1 MHMNTAT
8 TSLMSGTEEHRWD
21 EGLSNDAVVA
31 VAMSGGVDSSVAALR
46 LVSAGITT
54 IGITLALWPKD
65 REQVRDRGC
74 CSLDA
79 VEDAR
84 RVAALLGIPHYAW
97 DLEEEFHAAV
107 IDSFASAYAAGK
119 TPNPCITCNEQIKF
133 GVLLERA
140 RSVGATHVA
149 TGHYARKVLMGNRY
163 ALHRGKDVAK
173 DQSYTLYRL
182 SQEQLDQALFPV
194 GDTVTKRALRE
205 EALAHGL
212 STANKADS
220 QELCFVN
227 GTVRED
233 LRNRLAG
240 RYHPGA
246 IVHLDG
252 RVVGEHEGIP
262 FYTVGQRSRI
272 PSSPVSPSTEPLYVV
287 AIEASTNTVTVGP
300 RSALERQHLV
310 LESCSWID
318 PASCT
323 PQPRNIMVQLRAHG
337 IPEEGELVRCDIE
350 AGSAEVMTRTP
361 VVQVAPGQSCVVYE
375 GDRVLGGGII
385 QEAF

>member
-1 MHMNTAT
+1 MNIAGEQHAAHADAT
-8 TSLMSGTEEHRWD
+8 LWHA
-21 EGLSNDAVVA
+21 GLPDDAVVA

-46 LVSAGITT
+46 LVAAGISTV
-54 IGITLALWPKD
+54 GITLALWPKD

-97 DLEEEFHAAV
+97 DLEEEFHSAV
-107 IDSFASAYAAGK
+107 IDAFAAGYAAGK

-140 RSVGATHVA
+140 RAVGASHVA
-149 TGHYARKVLMGNRY
+149 TGHYARRVHAAGRVT
-163 ALHRGKDVAK
+163 LHRGADPAK

-182 SQEQLDQALFPV
+182 NQDQLDHALFPV
-194 GDTVTKRALRE
+194 GDAPSKRALRE
-205 EALAHGL
+205 EARAHGL
-212 STANKADS
+212 PTADKADS

-227 GTVRED
+227 GSVRED
-233 LRNRLAG
+233 LRSRLAG
-240 RYHPGA
+240 QYQPGP
-246 IVHLDG
+246 IVHVDG
-252 RVVGEHEGIP
+252 RRIGEHGGIP

-287 AIEASTNTVTVGP
+287 AIEAEVNTVVVGP

-318 PASCT
+318 PSTCSAC
-323 PQPRNIMVQLRAHG
+323 PRSITVQLRAHG
-337 IPEEGELVRCDIE
+337 IPEEGTLLHADLHSRT
-350 AGSAEVMTRTP
+350 AEITTPDP
-361 VVQVAPGQSCVVYE
+361 VVQVAPGQSCVVYD

-385 QEAF
+385 REAH

>member
-1 MHMNTAT
+1 MT
-8 TSLMSGTEEHRWD
+8 TVHAQLSARPDTVTWQA
-21 EGLSNDAVVA
+21 GLPSDAVVA

-46 LVSAGITT
+46 LVASGIATL
-54 IGITLALWPKD
+54 GITLALWPKD

-84 RVAALLGIPHYAW
+84 RVASLLGMRHYAW

-107 IDSFASAYAAGK
+107 IDTFAAGYASGR

-149 TGHYARKVLMGNRY
+149 TGHYARRVLENGMMRLY
-163 ALHRGKDVAK
+163 RGVDPAK

-182 SQEQLDQALFPV
+182 SQDQLDHAIFPV
-194 GDTVTKRALRE
+194 GDTVSKQTLRE
-205 EALAHGL
+205 EARSHGL
-212 STANKADS
+212 PTADKADS

-227 GTVRED
+227 GTVRDD
-233 LRNRLAG
+233 LRKRLAG
-240 RYHPGA
+240 QFRPGP
-246 IVHLDG
+246 IVHVDG
-252 RVVGEHEGIP
+252 RQVGEHEGIP

-272 PSSPVSPSTEPLYVV
+272 PSSPVSPVTEPLYVT
-287 AIEASTNTVTVGP
+287 AIDAETNTVTVGP
-300 RSALERQHLV
+300 RISLERQHLL

-318 PASCT
+318 PSPT
-323 PQPRNIMVQLRAHG
+323 VRISRPIMVQLRAHG
-337 IPEEGELVRCDIE
+337 IPAEAELLRADR
-350 AGSAEVMTRTP
+350 GNGTAEIRMLQP

-375 GDRVLGGGII
+375 GDRVIGGGII
-385 QEAF
+385 QEAK